1 MNVYEDAHNL
11 ARAIKASEEYKQFD
25 ALKKQVEA
33 DPDLDKML
41 KDFQKK
47 QFDMQAKQLMGETV
61 GPEVT
66 QKIQELYQIV
76 ATNPLAAQY
85 LQAEMRFS
93 LMMNDV
99 YKILGDVIGIG
110 IGQ

>member
-33 DPDLDKML
+33 QPELDKML

-47 QFDMQAKQLMGETV
+47 QFDMQAKQLMGESV
-61 GPEVT
+61 GSEVT
-66 QKIQELYQIV
+66 QKIQELYSIV
-76 ATNPLAAQY
+76 ATNPLAAEY

>member
-33 DPDLDKML
+33 QPELDKML

-47 QFDMQAKQLMGETV
+47 QFDMQAKQLMGESA

-66 QKIQELYQIV
+66 QKIQELYRIV
-76 ATNPLAAQY
+76 ATNPLAAEY

>member
-11 ARAIKASEEYKQFD
+11 ARSIKASEEFKQFD

-33 DPDLDKML
+33 DPELDKML

-47 QFDMQAKQLMGETV
+47 QFDMQAKQLMGEAAA
-61 GPEVT
+61 PEVT
-66 QKIQELYQIV
+66 KEIQELYRIV

-85 LQAEMRFS
+85 LQAQMRFS